1 MPIFANSRS
10 FPWLFPVALP
20 KTSFTDHNRRPNV
33 VAQAAFEC
41 LVRVVMQCVR
51 GRESKSDDEQF
62 ANAAM
67 WSSRLFWKLFLVYGG
82 LNFAVAAMFPLTLSS
97 WHESLLVAQVREQ
110 LDGMA
115 IILRSQVEEDLK
127 AGHHAGLDE
136 LAVRLAQEAKVR
148 VTLIAADGNVIADSD
163 EAVERMQNHAN
174 RAEVIGA
181 SETGKGFSIRRSPT
195 LGVRMLYA
203 AVPVKQ
209 NDKLVAF
216 VRLAV
221 DLGLIDNQVRQRQRV
236 LWLIAFGV
244 AMLAAPIT
252 YLIVR
257 SIARPLT
264 ALTASARAIRGGDY
278 ERSVPLR
285 SRGELG
291 ELAAA
296 FNQMRM
302 DLANRVARLE
312 DNNEQMSTV
321 LGGMI
326 EGVLAVD
333 AMRRVLLANRACRSL
348 LGISS
353 SEVTG
358 RTLLEVVRNG
368 DIDAAVTEALTSDKP
383 HEREIT
389 VIGPPRRVISVFATR
404 FVAGPTPG
412 AIVVLHDISE
422 LRRLENLRREF
433 VANVSHELKTPLS
446 SIKAYAETLLMGA
459 INDQEHNRGFV
470 ERISEQAEHLHQLI
484 LDLLH
489 LARVEAGQEAFQFT
503 RVGVASVVERCVA
516 LVKQLAEQKAI
527 ALRIAAPPEQTVVWA
542 DSDGVFTIISNLLDN
557 AVKYTSQGGEVEVRW
572 RQEHDT
578 IAVEVQDTGIGIA
591 SEDQERI
598 FERFYR
604 VHKAR
609 SRELGGTGLG
619 LAIVKHLVQSFGGSV
634 SLTSELNVGSVF
646 RVTLP
651 IAPD

>member
-1 MPIFANSRS
+1 
-10 FPWLFPVALP
+10 
-20 KTSFTDHNRRPNV
+20 
-33 VAQAAFEC
+33 
-41 LVRVVMQCVR
+41 
-51 GRESKSDDEQF
+51 
-62 ANAAM
+62 M